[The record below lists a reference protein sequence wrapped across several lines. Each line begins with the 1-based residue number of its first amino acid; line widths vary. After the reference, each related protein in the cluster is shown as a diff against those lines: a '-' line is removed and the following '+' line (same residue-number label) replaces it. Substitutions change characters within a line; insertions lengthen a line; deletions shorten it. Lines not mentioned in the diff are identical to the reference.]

1 MGKDDKNEEER
12 GPMAGCPVP
21 VVKVDEA
28 KLLNDCRSPRFFKA
42 CQKLQIDPGD
52 LRPREFQS
60 FAEPGLL
67 PEKQQIRMAMYER
80 QRLSKWQTINDLR
93 FLLPKGDKMPA
104 RSQSA
109 ELFRTSTEQFA
120 STNISWVPAERA
132 RTLLQARNGKVEVLK
147 STAKRL
153 RDITAVGDYASA
165 EREEQRQKAI
175 AAKLEAERR
184 KKEIIMKDKEKEA
197 LRKEKAK
204 KERKEREEREQLQRE
219 QEENLQKKLKAL
231 QESWE
236 AESAE
241 KQRRQQEQVDRVN
254 QNLAEASRKKE
265 EEVQKLLQGFERK
278 EQQVNKM
285 RDAIMNG
292 GGDGAGTPSLHTLCH
307 HALPLLSS
315 INFSSLP
322 ALMLLIVLFPPR
334 LSFYRFSFVCARAMF
349 VALVFYVPFPVFCFR
364 SFLFGCDLLL
374 PRSG

>member
-21 VVKVDEA
+21 LVKVDEA

-42 CQKLQIDPGD
+42 CQKLQIDPWD

-60 FAEPGLL
+60 FAEPGLQL
-67 PEKQQIRMAMYER
+67 EKQQIRMAMYER

-93 FLLPKGDKMPA
+93 FLLPKGDKLPA

-165 EREEQRQKAI
+165 EKEEQRQKSI

-184 KKEIIMKDKEKEA
+184 KKEMIKKEKEKEA

-219 QEENLQKKLKAL
+219 QEETLQKKLKAL

-241 KQRRQQEQVDRVN
+241 KQRRQQEQVERVN

-278 EQQVNKM
+278 EQQVIKM

-292 GGDGAGTPSLHTLCH
+292 GVNGGGTPSLHALCH
-307 HALPLLSS
+307 HALPLLS
-315 INFSSLP
+315 INFSFLP

-334 LSFYRFSFVCARAMF
+334 LSFCRFSFVRALPCLSPP
-349 VALVFYVPFPVFCFR
+349 LVLYVPFPVFCFR
-364 SFLFGCDLLL
+364 AFFWLRPPRFG
-374 PRSG
+374 